1 MDLLPCP
8 RHECCTAGIAWGAP
22 GLLFHAEL
30 SSTLCLERRKRGALR
45 VLSKAPTGAS
55 SSERSGIS
63 LLRKEGDDV
72 GEERWEE
79 RCAQVR

>member
-8 RHECCTAGIAWGAP
+8 WHGYCTAGIAWGTP
-22 GLLFHAEL
+22 GLLFHVEL
-30 SSTLCLERRKRGALR
+30 SRTLCLERRKRGALR
-45 VLSKAPTGAS
+45 VLRGAS
-55 SSERSGIS
+55 SSESSGIS
-63 LLRKEGDDV
+63 LLRREGDDV